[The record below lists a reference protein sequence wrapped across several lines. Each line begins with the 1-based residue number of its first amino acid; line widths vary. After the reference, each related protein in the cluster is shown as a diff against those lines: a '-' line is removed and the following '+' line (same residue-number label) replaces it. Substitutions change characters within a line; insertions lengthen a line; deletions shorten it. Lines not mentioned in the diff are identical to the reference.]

1 MSFSSQLKKFNQK
14 TQKKAERVF
23 RQSALTLFG
32 NIVKQSPV
40 GNPSLWASNPPPN
53 YVGGSFRANWQASI
67 NSRETGTV
75 ESTNA
80 TAANASIASAV
91 SNAKLGDTI
100 YFTNNLPYAL
110 RLEQG
115 WSTQAPS
122 GWVKANTMQWKYIVN
137 RFARGR

>member
-1 MSFSSQLKKFNQK
+1 MSFSSQLKKFNEK

-53 YVGGSFRANWQASI
+53 YVGGSFRANWQVSI
-67 NSRETGTV
+67 NRPETGII
-75 ESTNA
+75 ESTN
-80 TAANASIASAV
+80 TSSTSMMTEV
-91 SNAKLGDTI
+91 SKAKLGDTI